1 MRPPTAFEQS
11 RTRTPSRILKK
22 GKYGKHITHFPSFK
36 NKKVVVCE
44 SELEADFCVWLEY
57 EDQVVAYAP
66 QPGTFSFA
74 MEDRAVR
81 YTPDFEISYGTGE
94 IRYVE
99 IKPDHIVEDASY
111 LRKIGEFRKVCEQA
125 GYGFDLITEREI
137 RIQPK
142 LRNLQNLYNRMHLVT
157 DTELNYVLDSLRQT
171 SMSGSTVR
179 SLLALPYPPS
189 MKSIA
194 KGVFNRLISADL
206 DQLFTLESRVSS
218 SANGGRTLC
227 LMP

>member
-1 MRPPTAFEQS
+1 MRPPSTFENS
-11 RTRTPSRILKK
+11 RTQTPSRHLKK

-57 EDQVVAYAP
+57 EEQVVAYAP
-66 QPGTFSFA
+66 QPGTFTFTVD
-74 MEDRAVR
+74 DRTVR
-81 YTPDFEISYGTGE
+81 YTPDFEITYGTGE
-94 IRYVE
+94 IRYAE
-99 IKPDHIVEDASY
+99 IKPDHIAEDTGY
-111 LRKIGEFRKVCEQA
+111 LRKVGEFRKVCELA

-157 DTELNYVLDSLRQT
+157 DTELSYALDSLKQP
-171 SMSGSTVR
+171 SASGSTVR
-179 SLLALPYPPS
+179 SLLALTYPPS

-194 KGVFNRLISADL
+194 KAVFSGLMLADL
-206 DQLFTLESRVSS
+206 DQPFTLDTRIVSALAGAHDAYS
-218 SANGGRTLC
+218 YR
-227 LMP
+227 